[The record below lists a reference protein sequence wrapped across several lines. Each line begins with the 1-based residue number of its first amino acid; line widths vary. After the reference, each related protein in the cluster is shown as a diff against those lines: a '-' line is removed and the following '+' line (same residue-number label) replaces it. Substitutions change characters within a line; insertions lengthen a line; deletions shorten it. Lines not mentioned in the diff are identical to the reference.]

1 MRGGCPRS
9 PSIQA
14 SVINFRSAVAPS
26 FGTPHAM
33 SSSTMSP
40 SVSGEICVGRF
51 RMKNSTLLC
60 VDDDLGI
67 LEFYETMLGSNGYH
81 VLLAQDGRQA
91 LAVFQEKVKEIDAV
105 ISDYE
110 MPGMNGIELAAEL
123 KRYNSSL
130 PVIMISGCVPLLDNI
145 RHNVDRHNVDILLS
159 KGAPVEEILAR
170 IEFLLCLKREAS
182 AFSIS

>member
-1 MRGGCPRS
+1 
-9 PSIQA
+9 
-14 SVINFRSAVAPS
+14 
-26 FGTPHAM
+26 
-33 SSSTMSP
+33 
-40 SVSGEICVGRF
+40 
-51 RMKNSTLLC
+51 MKNSTLLC

-130 PVIMISGCVPLLDNI
+130 PVIMISGCLPLLDNI
-145 RHNVDRHNVDILLS
+145 RHNVDFLLS

>member
-1 MRGGCPRS
+1 MQRLC
-9 PSIQA
+9 
-14 SVINFRSAVAPS
+14 
-26 FGTPHAM
+26 
-33 SSSTMSP
+33 STISP

-110 MPGMNGIELAAEL
+110 MPGVNGIELAAEL

-130 PVIMISGCVPLLDNI
+130 PVIMISGCLPLLDNI
-145 RHNVDRHNVDILLS
+145 RHKRRHSAFERRSRRGN
-159 KGAPVEEILAR
+159 PCPNRILALPQAGSER
-170 IEFLLCLKREAS
+170 VLHFLK
-182 AFSIS
+182 

>member
-1 MRGGCPRS
+1 MQRLC
-9 PSIQA
+9 
-14 SVINFRSAVAPS
+14 
-26 FGTPHAM
+26 
-33 SSSTMSP
+33 STISP

-67 LEFYETMLGSNGYH
+67 LEFYETMLGCNGYH

-110 MPGMNGIELAAEL
+110 MPGPSPMPIS
-123 KRYNSSL
+123 RHTL
-130 PVIMISGCVPLLDNI
+130 PAI
-145 RHNVDRHNVDILLS
+145 RLS
-159 KGAPVEEILAR
+159 KTMLP
-170 IEFLLCLKREAS
+170 EAATS
-182 AFSIS
+182 R

>member
-1 MRGGCPRS
+1 MQRLC
-9 PSIQA
+9 
-14 SVINFRSAVAPS
+14 
-26 FGTPHAM
+26 
-33 SSSTMSP
+33 STIAP
-40 SVSGEICVGRF
+40 SVSGEISIGRF
-51 RMKNSTLLC
+51 QMKDSTLLC

-91 LAVFQEKVKEIDAV
+91 LAVFEEKVKEIDAV

-110 MPGMNGIELAAEL
+110 MPGMNGIELAAQL
-123 KRYNSSL
+123 KRHNSSL

-145 RHNVDRHNVDILLS
+145 RHNVDILLS

-170 IEFLLCLKREAS
+170 IEFLLCLKRKAS

>member
-1 MRGGCPRS
+1 
-9 PSIQA
+9 
-14 SVINFRSAVAPS
+14 
-26 FGTPHAM
+26 
-33 SSSTMSP
+33 
-40 SVSGEICVGRF
+40 
-51 RMKNSTLLC
+51 MKNSTLLC
-60 VDDDLGI
+60 VDDDLGT

-91 LAVFQEKVKEIDAV
+91 LAVFEEKVKEIDAV

-110 MPGMNGIELAAEL
+110 MPGMNGIELAAQL

-145 RHNVDRHNVDILLS
+145 RHNVDVLLS
-159 KGAPVEEILAR
+159 KGSPVEEILAR
-170 IEFLLCLKREAS
+170 IEFLLCLKREAT

>member
-1 MRGGCPRS
+1 MSGES
-9 PSIQA
+9 PFTRQHE
-14 SVINFRSAVAPS
+14 SVRHQLGSATAPS
-26 FGTPHAM
+26 FWYAA
-33 SSSTMSP
+33 
-40 SVSGEICVGRF
+40 CNAF
-51 RMKNSTLLC
+51 TLLC

-130 PVIMISGCVPLLDNI
+130 PVIMISGCLPLLDNI
-145 RHNVDRHNVDILLS
+145 RHNVDFLLS

>member
-1 MRGGCPRS
+1 MKALGINLVPRLR
-9 PSIQA
+9 P
-14 SVINFRSAVAPS
+14 V
-26 FGTPHAM
+26 FGMPHA
-33 SSSTMSP
+33 TP
-40 SVSGEICVGRF
+40 LFHYLAFRLRRNLCWQV

-130 PVIMISGCVPLLDNI
+130 PVIMISGCLPLLDNI
-145 RHNVDRHNVDILLS
+145 RHNVDILLS